1 MRSVYGD
8 LERFM
13 KSMNISRL
21 SVLLFLFCSL
31 RGGFSESFSATR
43 AENTASLP
51 ELVRT
56 TQRQFAIPFRL
67 PTPDT
72 PDATVQ
78 QVEMSVSTD
87 FGLSWKPAGSTSPPN
102 SSIPFEAGTDGEY
115 WFRIRAIDRKNRSR
129 GSEGPDARVLVDAA
143 APRLSGRVWKG
154 SDGEIICRYA
164 AADDSINL
172 DTVLFQYRQTD
183 GDWKTIATE
192 PVLSRRS
199 PAHLMGEEIWWAG
212 QDVGSLTVK
221 ISMADASGHRTTQ
234 QFSMLPNDP
243 KVSQTDLANEI
254 TTPALP
260 SPLAGSGTG
269 DSRQTKSVM
278 LQDRLPSSKNTD
290 MRWQPTLGK
299 SWAGGE
305 PVGFAQ
311 PSPTQSNSTRN
322 DNEVAEKKPLLTIS
336 SPTLTAAIKEKLQ
349 HPELS
354 QNQETGFVSEY
365 RGSPLHLMRAQ
376 SFSWEYS
383 FNVPED
389 LQGPFRVELWSTRDG
404 GNSWE
409 RIAVDTDTKSPI
421 DVEFSGEGLF
431 GCRLEI
437 VRDVPGIPIA
447 PRAGESPSTWIG
459 IDTTPPQATSL
470 DVVTVKNSDFDAF
483 EIHYSFEDPLTI
495 PDRVRLSYSP
505 HRSGPW
511 ATIASDQPTSGQ
523 YSWKPHRSLPSRV
536 YVRVEMPDAAGNV
549 GESITQEPIT
559 LRTARFIGTLGSPR
573 ATTAINP

>member
-1 MRSVYGD
+1 MRPVYGD

-13 KSMNISRL
+13 KSMNTSRL
-21 SVLLFLFCSL
+21 SVLLFLFCCVK
-31 RGGFSESFSATR
+31 GGISESFSATR
-43 AENTASLP
+43 AGNTASLP

-72 PDATVQ
+72 PDATIQ

-87 FGLSWKPAGSTSPPN
+87 FGLSWASAGSTSPPN
-102 SSIPFEAGTDGEY
+102 SSIPFEASTDGEY

-129 GSEGPDARVLVDAA
+129 GSEGPDARILVDAA

-154 SDGEIICRYA
+154 SDGEIVCRYA

-172 DTVLFQYRQTD
+172 NTVSFQYRQTD

-199 PAHLMGEEIWWAG
+199 PAHLVGEEIWWAG
-212 QDVGSLTVK
+212 QDVSGLTVK

-234 QFSMLPNDP
+234 QFSMLPTDP
-243 KVSQTDLANEI
+243 EVTQSDLANEI

-260 SPLAGSGTG
+260 SPLAGSSTG
-269 DSRQTKSVM
+269 DSHRTKSVM
-278 LQDRLPSSKNTD
+278 LQDRLPGRKNTD

-305 PVGFAQ
+305 PVGFTQ
-311 PSPTQSNSTRN
+311 PSTTQSSTIKN
-322 DNEVAEKKPLLTIS
+322 DSAVAEKKPLLTIS
-336 SPTLTAAIKEKLQ
+336 SPTLADAIKEKLQ

-354 QNQETGFVSEY
+354 QNQKTGVVAEY
-365 RGSPLHLMRAQ
+365 RGSPLHLMRLQ
-376 SFSWEYS
+376 NFSWEYS

-409 RIAVDTDTKSPI
+409 RIAVDKDTTSPI

-437 VRDVPGIPIA
+437 VRDVPGTPIA

-470 DVVTVKNSDFDAF
+470 DVVTVKKSDSEAF

-495 PDRVRLSYSP
+495 PGHVRLSYSP
-505 HRSGPW
+505 HRTGPW
-511 ATIASDQPTSGQ
+511 ATIASDQAASGH
-523 YSWKPHRSLPSRV
+523 YKWKPHRSLPSRV
-536 YVRVEMPDAAGNV
+536 FVRIEMPDAAGNL

-559 LRTARFIGTLGSPR
+559 LRTARFVGTLGSPR
-573 ATTAINP
+573 VTTSKTP